1 MGQSTVDHYSAGHAR
16 TSEVPAVWIC
26 QRIHVKPNCIKSRFK
41 SFPGSPSH
49 ILKCSPDLSR
59 YGLQPPGPLVYQ
71 KVFLK
76 QKSVESRAVFWELS
90 IHTGEKCE
98 KETLRKFMTLCVF
111 WIVCAS
117 FRGGKKVIFEKMHI
131 ILSTRVLFLNLS
143 IWTRSAG
150 PQTVLYLLWQLKQH
164 MVSKEQHSLAQ
175 LTSLLVN
182 VQQVICYNCKKLV
195 YIQNRLASFTQ
206 SSLTVAITLCG
217 KKYPTVILK

>member
-26 QRIHVKPNCIKSRFK
+26 QRIDVKPNCTKSRFK

-59 YGLQPPGPLVYQ
+59 YGVQPPGPLVYQ

-117 FRGGKKVIFEKMHI
+117 FRGGKSHTWKNTYYSF
-131 ILSTRVLFLNLS
+131 N
-143 IWTRSAG
+143 
-150 PQTVLYLLWQLKQH
+150 
-164 MVSKEQHSLAQ
+164 
-175 LTSLLVN
+175 TSLISKSQHLN
-182 VQQVICYNCKKLV
+182 
-195 YIQNRLASFTQ
+195 
-206 SSLTVAITLCG
+206 
-217 KKYPTVILK
+217 

>member
-1 MGQSTVDHYSAGHAR
+1 MSANRCQAQLHK
-16 TSEVPAVWIC
+16 VPFQKLSWFTFSYIEML
-26 QRIHVKPNCIKSRFK
+26 SRFE
-41 SFPGSPSH
+41 SIWSPT
-49 ILKCSPDLSR
+49 
-59 YGLQPPGPLVYQ
+59 
-71 KVFLK
+71 
-76 QKSVESRAVFWELS
+76 SRASRISKS
-90 IHTGEKCE
+90 IFKTEIRGVQGCILGTFHTHRRKMWKGDFEEVYDPLCFLDCVCFFQGGE
-98 KETLRKFMTLCVF
+98 
-111 WIVCAS
+111 
-117 FRGGKKVIFEKMHI
+117 KKVIFEKMHI

-195 YIQNRLASFTQ
+195 YIQNRLASITQ